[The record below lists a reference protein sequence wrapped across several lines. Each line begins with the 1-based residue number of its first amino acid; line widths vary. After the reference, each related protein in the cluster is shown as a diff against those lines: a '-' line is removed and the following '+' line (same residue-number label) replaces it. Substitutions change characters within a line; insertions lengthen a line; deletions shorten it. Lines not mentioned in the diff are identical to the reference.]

1 METMNI
7 TVSEKE
13 LEMFKAICEDT
24 SGIEFISYDLQYE
37 WAKISYSSV
46 SSIYYLGR
54 FVQSAS
60 TKKMMGWR

>member
-7 TVSEKE
+7 TVSEEE
-13 LEMFKAICEDT
+13 LEMFKAMCEDT
-24 SGIEFISYDLQYE
+24 AGVNFIEYDLKYQY
-37 WAKISYSSV
+37 AKISYSSP

-54 FVQSAS
+54 FLQNAS

>member
-1 METMNI
+1 METMKI
-7 TVSEKE
+7 TVSEKD
-13 LEMFKAICEDT
+13 LDIFKAICEDT

-54 FVQSAS
+54 FVQNAS

>member
-1 METMNI
+1 METVNI
-7 TVSEKE
+7 TVSEKD
-13 LEMFKAICEDT
+13 LDIFKAICEDT

-54 FVQSAS
+54 FVQNAS